1 MKNKMAPCGEAVSRS
16 VLLKLRSL
24 RSVSAIACAA
34 LIFMSVSVRGA
45 APGGGAQ
52 AARAV
57 GRGDVLGSIDHF
69 VVIYQENHSF
79 DNLYGGWE
87 GVNGLSNAD
96 LSELIQINQAG
107 NPFQCLQQN
116 DASLTSPSPLPVS
129 CTDTS
134 DTTSPTTRFNS
145 FFVNAPFTIDSFIPS
160 TAVTCP
166 NPVPGGQPA
175 LVPGGCTRDLVHR
188 FYQEQF
194 QLHGGQQ
201 NRYVT
206 GSDAIGLS
214 MGVYDTKRLPIY
226 AYLHS
231 SGHPR
236 YAIADNFFQAAFGG
250 SFLNHQWLIAA
261 ASPFWANADQS
272 GGSSDLHSIVDSNG
286 MPNTYPLYKPTGTVK
301 DAQITVKCP
310 SPVAGLACG
319 DYAVNTTQPTYQP
332 FFPNTADANQ

>member
-1 MKNKMAPCGEAVSRS
+1 MKKKIAINGEVVKQSL
-16 VLLKLRSL
+16 LLKLRGLKSFG
-24 RSVSAIACAA
+24 AIASVA
-34 LIFMSVSVRGA
+34 LMFLSLSVRGA
-45 APGGGAQ
+45 APTEDDPKIVAHATDRSNTLDQ
-52 AARAV
+52 
-57 GRGDVLGSIDHF
+57 IDHF

-87 GVNGLSNAD
+87 GVNGLCDAD

-116 DASLTSPSPLPVS
+116 DSSLTSPSPLPVS

-134 DTTSPTTRFNS
+134 DTTSPTARFNS

-175 LVPGGCTRDLVHR
+175 LLPGGCTRDLVHR

-236 YAIADNFFQAAFGG
+236 YAIADNFFQAA
-250 SFLNHQWLIAA
+250 LAV
-261 ASPFWANADQS
+261 
-272 GGSSDLHSIVDSNG
+272 HS
-286 MPNTYPLYKPTGTVK
+286 
-301 DAQITVKCP
+301 
-310 SPVAGLACG
+310 
-319 DYAVNTTQPTYQP
+319 
-332 FFPNTADANQ
+332 